1 MPTTLSGAASATTIG
16 KEVAALLA
24 REIAHALHHTPSFMG
39 GSALE
44 KFSLALGNS
53 SLGGSVH
60 LPISSSDVTSPS
72 VTAALGQEIYSLL
85 RSEPSLAAVFK
96 DAAKTGADIT
106 LTRDPVSLKGSGT
119 AITLSDA
126 TKITFH
132 SVDQLSPKHL
142 G

>member
-1 MPTTLSGAASATTIG
+1 MPVTMSGAASATTIG
-16 KEVAALLA
+16 KEVATFLA
-24 REIAHALHHTPSFMG
+24 REIAHAIHQAPSFMG
-39 GSALE
+39 GSAVE
-44 KFSLALGNS
+44 TFSLAIGNT

-60 LPISSSDVTSPS
+60 LPISNSEATAPS
-72 VTAALGQEIYSLL
+72 VAAALGKEIYSLL
-85 RSEPSLAAVFK
+85 KSEPMMAAAFK
-96 DAAKTGADIT
+96 DAAKVGGVVT

-132 SVDQLSPKHL
+132 SVDQLSPKHF